1 MPALR
6 GIDRQNLRGV
16 VLAGNSRCGFGIWE
30 FFIQWDV
37 GEDMNT
43 YIHRFLEILESMFEN
58 IKITL
63 RINFCEN
70 RLTETAKITKI
81 FVDAGSTLKRFR
93 ARARG
98 RGARILKRTCHVTV
112 VVKEQDGRNS

>member
-1 MPALR
+1 MSVEVTAVLKRQRSSAQKVRLAADKVRGMRVESALNLLQHGLTKAER
-6 GIDRQNLRGV
+6 IVLKALDSAIANAENNNGLDIDEL
-16 VLAGNSRCGFGIWE
+16 
-30 FFIQWDV
+30 FI
-37 GEDMNT
+37 T
-43 YIHRFLEILESMFEN
+43 R
-58 IKITL
+58 
-63 RINFCEN
+63 
-70 RLTETAKITKI
+70 I